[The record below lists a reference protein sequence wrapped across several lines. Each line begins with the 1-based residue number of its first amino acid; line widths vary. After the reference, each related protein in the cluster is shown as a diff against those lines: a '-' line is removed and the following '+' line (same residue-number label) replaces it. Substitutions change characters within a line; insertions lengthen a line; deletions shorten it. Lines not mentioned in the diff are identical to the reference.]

1 MGQKLQFSKSCEKL
15 LQNRIRAALCKKT
28 ALKNTY
34 YSKNNTFY
42 NMAKFG
48 QYAKAIAIMKLSH
61 WVKNENSQK
70 DGKNYSRDALKLLC
84 ALVEFML

>member
-1 MGQKLQFSKSCEKL
+1 MVKVGHYAKAIAFAKSL
-15 LQNRIRAALCKKT
+15 LWVKNYSSQNRAKNYSRTGLELLCAKKT

-48 QYAKAIAIMKLSH
+48 QYAKAIAVMKLSH
-61 WVKNENSQK
+61 WVKN
-70 DGKNYSRDALKLLC
+70 
-84 ALVEFML
+84 